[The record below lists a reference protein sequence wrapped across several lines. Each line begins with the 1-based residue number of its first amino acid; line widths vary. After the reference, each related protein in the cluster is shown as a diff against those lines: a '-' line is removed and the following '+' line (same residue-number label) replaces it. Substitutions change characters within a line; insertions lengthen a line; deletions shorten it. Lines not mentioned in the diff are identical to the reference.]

1 LTCTCKS
8 IEQKQKKKEKEISR
22 KRAIGMPTQINE
34 FTSKKTKKDFERH
47 HPNGKINS
55 KEVDQTKF
63 YPSISDSMSLLLTI
77 DRS

>member
-1 LTCTCKS
+1 
-8 IEQKQKKKEKEISR
+8 
-22 KRAIGMPTQINE
+22 MPTQINE